1 MTMWLRG
8 IGWGWDGCIE
18 QGLVMVA
25 LWGAVIT
32 AIVLALG
39 HFTRAQS
46 NPSAPRQTGLTWA
59 EYMGAEGFRRS
70 DPDDGEWHRR
80 LM

>member
-1 MTMWLRG
+1 MMMSFRE

-18 QGLVMVA
+18 HGLVMVV

-39 HFTRAQS
+39 HLSRAQS
-46 NPSAPRQTGLTWA
+46 DLSAPRRDGTRV
-59 EYMGAEGFRRS
+59 EYMAAEGFPRS
-70 DPDDGEWHRR
+70 EPDDGEWYRR